1 MKIELKTFITNP
13 GKQPVEYSQLL
24 IGALN
29 QPPQGGFTPSVMK
42 ERIELI
48 DRLEDAKDTLE
59 VSSEELAIIKKLVA
73 NQSFGIID
81 KGLIEYTDYIAG
93 L

>member
-1 MKIELKTFITNP
+1 
-13 GKQPVEYSQLL
+13 
-24 IGALN
+24 
-29 QPPQGGFTPSVMK
+29 MK

-59 VSSEELAIIKKLVA
+59 VSSEELSIIKKLVA